1 MVKHR
6 LGDNMI
12 NWETVK
18 TESITNINDI
28 VNDAGAVLLNGLSD
42 TKKAGID
49 LKVQCQFN
57 LDNYKSACSNLGAG
71 QDISLVNSATAYI
84 G

>member
-1 MVKHR
+1 
-6 LGDNMI
+6 MI

-28 VNDAGAVLLNGLSD
+28 VDDSGVVLLDGLTD

-49 LKVQCQFN
+49 LKTQCQFH
-57 LDNYKSACSNLGAG
+57 LDNYRLACIRLSIAEDSSVINKA
-71 QDISLVNSATAYI
+71 NTYI

>member
-49 LKVQCQFN
+49 LKTQCQFH
-57 LDNYKSACSNLGAG
+57 LDNYKSACIRLSIAEDSSVINKA
-71 QDISLVNSATAYI
+71 NTYI

>member
-12 NWETVK
+12 NWETIK
-18 TESITNINDI
+18 AQSITNINDI

-49 LKVQCQFN
+49 LKVQCQFH
-57 LDNYKSACSNLGAG
+57 LDNYKSACSNLGEE